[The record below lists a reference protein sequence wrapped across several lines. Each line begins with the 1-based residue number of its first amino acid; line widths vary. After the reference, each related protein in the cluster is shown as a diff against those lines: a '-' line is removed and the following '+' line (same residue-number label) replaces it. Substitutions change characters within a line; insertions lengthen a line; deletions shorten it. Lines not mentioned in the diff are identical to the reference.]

1 MHALDEERLRNL
13 LKLHREE
20 MMFGL
25 ASSMLQSIFLDGHSC
40 GAVAPFE
47 KEEG

>member
-1 MHALDEERLRNL
+1 MHAPDEERLRNL
-13 LKLHREE
+13 LKLQREE

-25 ASSMLQSIFLDGHSC
+25 DTSMLRSIFLNGRSC

>member
-1 MHALDEERLRNL
+1 MFATDEERLRNL

-25 ASSMLQSIFLDGHSC
+25 ASSMLPAIFSDGYSC

-47 KEEG
+47 KEER